1 MPFSLSLKSLIR
13 LQKRQ
18 LLAGKTKRDLIGP
31 LIMLVYMW
39 GLEIVVFFVAK
50 EEAADLDIPSLVL
63 LIACAG
69 LLIFDFIYK
78 LIFVRDH
85 TVMDAFLKSRPILQ
99 AQWNRFLT
107 LSQCWSV
114 SNLTMPV
121 MVLPVCLLFLP
132 FFRGLALWVGLYVAS
147 VLGGCL
153 VMLLKRRG
161 TYASEKVVSTAA
173 VRTVNSGRSGHAIF
187 GLQSKSLLR
196 SKRLKGSILYFSI
209 FSFLETILYLIA
221 GDTRFGNLWL
231 FFFITFPA
239 ITLPQYGFGIE
250 ATYFGGLWTRPV
262 DVKRLLRD
270 KFRLCSLLSGMALL
284 IILPFC
290 LWFKQ
295 SIFLPVSY
303 ALFGAGFGSPMLLM
317 DACNATPFDLFG
329 KAFFNT
335 QGAKGTFKVSS
346 FVGTMLLLVL
356 GQGIPALLPGW
367 PSYLILSVLGLLG
380 ILFHRPFFDWVERK
394 FLRNKYTY
402 MEKYQSQ

>member
-18 LLAGKTKRDLIGP
+18 SLAGKTKRDLIGP
-31 LIMLVYMW
+31 LIMLAYMW
-39 GLEIVVFFVAK
+39 GLEILTFFLVK
-50 EEAADLDIPSLVL
+50 EEVGDLDIPLLVL

-69 LLIFDFIYK
+69 LLIFDFVYK

-85 TVMDAFLKSRPILQ
+85 TVMDAFLKTRPVLQ

-121 MVLPVCLLFLP
+121 MVLPLCLFFLP
-132 FFRGLALWVGLYVAS
+132 FFQGLALWIGLYVAS

-161 TYASEKVVSTAA
+161 TYAPEKVVSTAA
-173 VRTVNSGRSGHAIF
+173 VRTVKSGRSGHAIF
-187 GLQSKSLLR
+187 GLQSRSLLR

-209 FSFLETILYLIA
+209 FSFLETILYLIS

-250 ATYFGGLWTRPV
+250 ATCFGGLWTRPV

-270 KFRLCSLLSGMALL
+270 KFLLCSLLSGMALL

-295 SIFLPVSY
+295 SIFLAVSY
-303 ALFGAGFGSPMLLM
+303 ALFGAGFGSLMLLM

-335 QGAKGTFKVSS
+335 QGTKGTFKASS
-346 FVGTMLLLVL
+346 FVGTMLLLVV
-356 GQGIPALLPGW
+356 GQGLPALLPGW
-367 PSYLILSVLGLLG
+367 PSYLILSALGLLG
-380 ILFHRPFFDWVERK
+380 LLFHRPYLDWVERK
-394 FLRNKYTY
+394 FLRKKYTY
-402 MEKYQSQ
+402 MEKYQSR

>member
-121 MVLPVCLLFLP
+121 MVLPVCLLYLP
-132 FFRGLALWVGLYVAS
+132 FFRGLALWIGLYVAS

-187 GLQSKSLLR
+187 GLQSRSLLR

-262 DVKRLLRD
+262 VPLVQAIHLPARLLCP
-270 KFRLCSLLSGMALL
+270 FRRGIRLPDAADGRLQRHPLRPFRQGLLQYSGGQRNLQGQF
-284 IILPFC
+284 FC
-290 LWFKQ
+290 GDH
-295 SIFLPVSY
+295 
-303 ALFGAGFGSPMLLM
+303 A
-317 DACNATPFDLFG
+317 
-329 KAFFNT
+329 
-335 QGAKGTFKVSS
+335 SS
-346 FVGTMLLLVL
+346 GPGPGYPGPSSRL
-356 GQGIPALLPGW
+356 ALLPHPIRPW
-367 PSYLILSVLGLLG
+367 PPRHPLPSA
-380 ILFHRPFFDWVERK
+380 LF
-394 FLRNKYTY
+394 
-402 MEKYQSQ
+402 

>member
-18 LLAGKTKRDLIGP
+18 FLAGKTKRDLIGP

-85 TVMDAFLKSRPILQ
+85 TVMDAFLKTRPVLQ

-132 FFRGLALWVGLYVAS
+132 FFRGLALWIGLYVAS

-173 VRTVNSGRSGHAIF
+173 VRTVKSGRSGHAIF
-187 GLQSKSLLR
+187 GLQSRSLLR

-295 SIFLPVSY
+295 SIFLAVSY
-303 ALFGAGFGSPMLLM
+303 ALFGAGFGSLMLLM
-317 DACNATPFDLFG
+317 DACNATLSTFSARPSSIRRGPKEPSRPVLLWG
-329 KAFFNT
+329 PCFFWLW
-335 QGAKGTFKVSS
+335 ARVS
-346 FVGTMLLLVL
+346 
-356 GQGIPALLPGW
+356 P
-367 PSYLILSVLGLLG
+367 
-380 ILFHRPFFDWVERK
+380 PFFPAGPPTSSCPPLASSASSSIGPILIGW
-394 FLRNKYTY
+394 
-402 MEKYQSQ
+402 SGSS